1 MADEKG
7 VCPLVTELALTL
19 LLQCILV
26 HLDADVCTSKTQEVR
41 PNLEVGQR

>member
-1 MADEKG
+1 MADDKG

-19 LLQCILV
+19 LLQCV
-26 HLDADVCTSKTQEVR
+26 SMHLEPDVCTSKTQEVR